1 MPIMK
6 DVTGEGIRADLGASF
21 AHLGAAG
28 FSESRTGIVGFCM
41 GGNLT
46 FYAATLR
53 PLGAAVTFY
62 GGGLSERR
70 FGLPPLLEQ
79 ASRLQTP
86 WLGLYGDLDKGIPF
100 SEVDQLR
107 EAAKEANVPTEVVRY
122 ADADHGFNCN
132 DRPAV
137 FNPTVAA
144 DAWSRTLEWFDR
156 YVAGGSSD

>member
-1 MPIMK
+1 
-6 DVTGEGIRADLGASF
+6 
-21 AHLGAAG
+21 
-28 FSESRTGIVGFCM
+28 M

-79 ASRLQTP
+79 ASELQTP

-100 SEVDQLR
+100 NEVDQLR
-107 EAAKEANVPTEVVRY
+107 EAATEAKVPTEVVRY

-137 FNPTVAA
+137 FNPTAAA
-144 DAWSRTLEWFDR
+144 DAWGRTLEWFDR
-156 YVAGGSSD
+156 YVVDATDD